1 VVTRWSLRGG
11 LTSQKKDEWLA
22 RQHPIA
28 ISSHK
33 GLQTSLAKLP
43 WGHDTRGDG
52 ADRRAN
58 EADGASKHLPRP
70 SLRFGAHLLV
80 GSRWTRHLPAC
91 MTVRAGDST
100 TPEVGATAMPHTILE
115 AQPGTSLPPKERRG
129 RGTRNDTLCMSWSQ
143 ISTSAAVTECNDP

>member
-1 VVTRWSLRGG
+1 MVTRWSLRGG

-52 ADRRAN
+52 ADRRTN
-58 EADGASKHLPRP
+58 EADGASKHLPR
-70 SLRFGAHLLV
+70 
-80 GSRWTRHLPAC
+80 
-91 MTVRAGDST
+91 
-100 TPEVGATAMPHTILE
+100 ATAILPS
-115 AQPGTSLPPKERRG
+115 ALVLTFWWVPVGPGICPP
-129 RGTRNDTLCMSWSQ
+129 
-143 ISTSAAVTECNDP
+143 A